1 MRNRYQPKCHKVI
14 RLKLNVKKSGA
25 MNLFRKV
32 SSIVVAYVT
41 TKLQQKVI

>member
-1 MRNRYQPKCHKVI
+1 MRKRYQPKCHQII
-14 RLKLNVKKSGA
+14 RLKLNVNKSGA

-41 TKLQQKVI
+41 TNLQQKVI